1 MPRYFFDV
9 RYDDEPW
16 SHDQD
21 GVTLVDQNEARAEAR
36 ELVGALTKEQV
47 RSHWRIAI
55 RVREGEGEP
64 FVEVESSG

>member
-1 MPRYFFDV
+1 MPRYYFDI

-21 GVTLVDQNEARAEAR
+21 GATLVDQNEARAEAF
-36 ELVGALTKEQV
+36 ELVGVLAKEQV
-47 RSHWRIAI
+47 RRHGRIAV